1 MISGFHSVV
10 TNIVLWETLHLPGR
24 RQPRRRKQQT
34 PPKPNGNID
43 PQPTRQAANLMLPLL
58 TKEVAKG
65 DYTSVQCVPTQIKY
79 LQYIR
84 LQFNA
89 STRYD
94 FVHDY
99 WSS

>member
-1 MISGFHSVV
+1 MEAANSS
-10 TNIVLWETLHLPGR
+10 ETYWHLVSR
-24 RQPRRRKQQT
+24 
-34 PPKPNGNID
+34 NID
-43 PQPTRQAANLMLPLL
+43 PHPTKQAANLMLLLL

-65 DYTSVQCVPTQIKY
+65 DCTLVQCVPTQIKY

-89 STRYD
+89 SPQYD
-94 FVHDY
+94 FVQYY